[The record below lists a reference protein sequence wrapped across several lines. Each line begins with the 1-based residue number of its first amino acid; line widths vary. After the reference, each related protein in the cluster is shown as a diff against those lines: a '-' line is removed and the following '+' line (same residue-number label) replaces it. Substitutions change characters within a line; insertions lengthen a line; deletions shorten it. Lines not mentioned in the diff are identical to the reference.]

1 MMAHTCNTSRGE
13 AETGG
18 SWGLIGQ
25 STWQT
30 LCLKKKAGGG
40 GGINDC
46 GITPVLQ
53 PSDVHAHTYTR
64 KQEHR
69 HKGITWQGVT
79 YVGHPGTGK
88 KNVKASQMLSSI
100 RMMSH
105 WGQLEVMS

>member
-18 SWGLIGQ
+18 SLGLIGQ

-30 LCLKKKAGGG
+30 LCLKKKGGG
-40 GGINDC
+40 MDDC
-46 GITPVLQ
+46 GINARSPTFRC
-53 PSDVHAHTYTR
+53 ACTHTYTR

-69 HKGITWQGVT
+69 HKGITRQGVT

-100 RMMSH
+100 RMTSH